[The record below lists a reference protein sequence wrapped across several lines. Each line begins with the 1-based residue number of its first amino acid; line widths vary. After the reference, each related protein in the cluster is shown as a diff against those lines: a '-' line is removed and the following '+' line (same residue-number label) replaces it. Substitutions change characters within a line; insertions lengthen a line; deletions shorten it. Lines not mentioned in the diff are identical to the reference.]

1 MENID
6 LSNNVYVELKNVK
19 DLSENNITNSIK
31 NINKKEE
38 NTNKKE
44 EFYDEIPIGDNL
56 KNEFSDYDSDI
67 DSVNSV
73 SSIYFNQAKRELIDD
88 VFHSPKLSSTMYK
101 RPSERDQS
109 NKYNPI
115 GILKKTFSG
124 LLKGAST
131 NREEKI
137 TYEEINNRSTMRDL
151 VDSSSSGSAETEEI
165 KPNLDCVQ
173 ITKEELISLLTIRL
187 KNMKKYEFEQAKK
200 EMVSNNLVSMSSTH
214 LDIISSFLNSQKMI
228 YTESSYYTSTW
239 LNYLMIPTILISA
252 SASVISGAENRI
264 PNAPFI
270 ISCITAF
277 SAFLLSI
284 INYLKLD
291 AASEAHKI
299 SAHQY
304 DKLQSHIMFFSG
316 RVLLFSEASF
326 HFAARTQIEDKKL
339 LEAKLNVLKRN
350 DDDIDNIKKKIENAK
365 LTFKKQEEE
374 IDQEIE
380 KIDIELKEIL
390 DGLQKEHDSANND
403 FLNKQKEEF
412 QKKLESKRSEKKEKK
427 KEYNEKK
434 ICRKA
439 EIETFLGTR
448 SKAIDREGDFARIEL
463 NSQENEIISSLLNNI
478 KQEIENVQDKIKD
491 IKETNQFE
499 VPKAIR
505 NRYPV
510 IYNANVFSWIKMI
523 EDYRLILMIK
533 LWIYK
538 NKLKYCETS
547 ICECH
552 NILHSRPN
560 LDNTSKEFIYDEILK
575 FNKLKK
581 KCDEIISFIFESA
594 VSLSISYSEIDAIFE
609 DEMKSGELKK
619 KWKYLFC
626 FCPWMVNFIHNDK
639 WMEDTFI
646 YFIYENAAKKKNK
659 LKALEGSDGKKM
671 YWFKD
676 NGQMNDLDNILV

>member
-1 MENID
+1 MINIDNSGNEFVELENIKD
-6 LSNNVYVELKNVK
+6 IKDISQNNVRM
-19 DLSENNITNSIK
+19 SIENKMDGI
-31 NINKKEE
+31 
-38 NTNKKE
+38 
-44 EFYDEIPIGDNL
+44 YDEIPIET
-56 KNEFSDYDSDI
+56 NEFSDYDSEVE
-67 DSVNSV
+67 SVNTVNSV
-73 SSIYFNQAKRELIDD
+73 FINDAKRSLNEN
-88 VFHSPKLSSTMYK
+88 VYHSPKFSSTMYK
-101 RPSERDQS
+101 RHSEKDELNGS
-109 NKYNPI
+109 FKNKPMTSI
-115 GILKKTFSG
+115 LKKSFSGILKTQ
-124 LLKGAST
+124 
-131 NREEKI
+131 NDINEEKQQNSKEL
-137 TYEEINNRSTMRDL
+137 TDT
-151 VDSSSSGSAETEEI
+151 SSSASAETEEI

-173 ITKEELISLLTIRL
+173 ITKEELVSLLTIKLRNL
-187 KNMKKYEFEQAKK
+187 KKYDFESARKD
-200 EMVSNNLVSMSSTH
+200 MVSNNLVSMSSTH

-264 PNAPFI
+264 PNASFI

-326 HFAARTQIEDKKL
+326 HFASRAQIEDKKL
-339 LEAKLNVLKRN
+339 LEAKLNVLKKN
-350 DDDIDNIKKKIENAK
+350 DDDIDNIKNKIENMK
-365 LTFKKQEEE
+365 MTFKKQEEE
-374 IDQEIE
+374 IDIDID
-380 KIDIELKEIL
+380 KIDEEMKDIIKELQESEDINNKE
-390 DGLQKEHDSANND
+390 
-403 FLNKQKEEF
+403 FLIQQKEEKE
-412 QKKLESKRSEKKEKK
+412 KKLELKKNEKKDKK
-427 KEYNEKK
+427 KEYNEQK

-439 EIETFLGTR
+439 EIETFLSSGT
-448 SKAIDREGDFARIEL
+448 KAIDREGDFARIEL
-463 NSQENEIISSLLNNI
+463 NSHENSIVENLLKDI
-478 KQEIENVQDKIKD
+478 KEEIENVQEKIKD

-523 EDYRLILMIK
+523 EDYRLILVIK

-538 NKLKYCETS
+538 NKLNYCETC
-547 ICECH
+547 ILECH
-552 NILHSRPN
+552 NIMQFRPN
-560 LDNTSKEFIYDEILK
+560 LDSISKRIIYDEITK

-581 KCDEIISFIFESA
+581 KCDEIMSFIFESA

-619 KWKYLFC
+619 KWKYIFC
-626 FCPWMVNFIHNDK
+626 LCPWLVGMVHNDK

-646 YFIYENAAKKKNK
+646 WFIYNNASKKKDK
-659 LKALEGSDGKKM
+659 LKGLEGADGKKM
-671 YWFKD
+671 YWFKE
-676 NGQMNDLDNILV
+676 NGHMDELDNILV